1 MDEKIRELKARAR
14 AAIADTASSLG
25 ELNDIRVK
33 FLGKKGEITSLL
45 RSMSAVAE
53 EERPRIG
60 KIVNEAR
67 AELEALFTEK
77 SEELSRRALAEKIAS
92 EQIDVTLPGRT
103 EQVGHLHPLT
113 ITLNRIK
120 KIFLQM
126 GFTIEEGPEIESD
139 YYNFEARYAGLVLYH
154 GGYSPAVADFACPGA
169 YDAKE
174 RAKCPD
180 SHDCAWACLSPRF
193 I

>member
-60 KIVNEAR
+60 KIVNEAN
-67 AELEALFTEK
+67 
-77 SEELSRRALAEKIAS
+77 SRRCSRKNLRSSRAVRLRKR
-92 EQIDVTLPGRT
+92 LP
-103 EQVGHLHPLT
+103 
-113 ITLNRIK
+113 
-120 KIFLQM
+120 
-126 GFTIEEGPEIESD
+126 
-139 YYNFEARYAGLVLYH
+139 
-154 GGYSPAVADFACPGA
+154 
-169 YDAKE
+169 
-174 RAKCPD
+174 
-180 SHDCAWACLSPRF
+180 LSKLM
-193 I
+193 

>member
-103 EQVGHLHPLT
+103 G
-113 ITLNRIK
+113 ISIR
-120 KIFLQM
+120 
-126 GFTIEEGPEIESD
+126 
-139 YYNFEARYAGLVLYH
+139 
-154 GGYSPAVADFACPGA
+154 
-169 YDAKE
+169 
-174 RAKCPD
+174 
-180 SHDCAWACLSPRF
+180 
-193 I
+193 